1 MAGKLSGDGD
11 MREGALRNKTLY
23 NFIFPLSTVGWSGSG
38 MGVGRGRPKLLRWGE
53 GGRCAIK
60 LCTILFFHVYTRTT
74 TRQSGRGAPAQPV
87 KRPRRAM
94 PRTAR
99 SAVLGFERLRLTV
112 STVQPK
118 THNLWVQ
125 AEGGPAP
132 KPGPRTKGNPKPS
145 CARQILFAA
154 ISSQNAPTGRLARTP
169 ATVCTKI
176 AAERACVRLRANA
189 NTLQIDGQRACGA

>member
-60 LCTILFFHVYTRTT
+60 LCTILFFRARRHDKAGGVLR
-74 TRQSGRGAPAQPV
+74 RSPL

-99 SAVLGFERLRLTV
+99 SAVLGVLCFCPTFCTLLTQKKVSNFFSSPYCVGRVLRRHKQVALNRPGSGGATIPAAWRLPLIPRPMGERPCGR
-112 STVQPK
+112 S
-118 THNLWVQ
+118 
-125 AEGGPAP
+125 
-132 KPGPRTKGNPKPS
+132 
-145 CARQILFAA
+145 
-154 ISSQNAPTGRLARTP
+154 PT
-169 ATVCTKI
+169 
-176 AAERACVRLRANA
+176 
-189 NTLQIDGQRACGA
+189 

>member
-1 MAGKLSGDGD
+1 MVAGKLSGDGD

-60 LCTILFFHVYTRTT
+60 LCTILFFRARRHDKAGGVLR
-74 TRQSGRGAPAQPV
+74 RSPL

-99 SAVLGFERLRLTV
+99 SAVLGCEWRNRQLSRTADDPANYSKQKSMRL
-112 STVQPK
+112 
-118 THNLWVQ
+118 
-125 AEGGPAP
+125 EG
-132 KPGPRTKGNPKPS
+132 TS
-145 CARQILFAA
+145 QT
-154 ISSQNAPTGRLARTP
+154 SQNA
-169 ATVCTKI
+169 
-176 AAERACVRLRANA
+176 NA
-189 NTLQIDGQRACGA
+189 NGVTNQALCVTSTA

>member
-11 MREGALRNKTLY
+11 MREGALRNKNLY

-60 LCTILFFHVYTRTT
+60 LCTILFFRARRHDKAGGVLR
-74 TRQSGRGAPAQPV
+74 RSPL

-99 SAVLGFERLRLTV
+99 SAVLG
-112 STVQPK
+112 
-118 THNLWVQ
+118 
-125 AEGGPAP
+125 
-132 KPGPRTKGNPKPS
+132 
-145 CARQILFAA
+145 
-154 ISSQNAPTGRLARTP
+154 SSQTRPMTRMHCPRRGPGSHHRLLVLRASSEACVLARHEQPSSAPSRGLSRLSAASASGGTRRA
-169 ATVCTKI
+169 ATGP
-176 AAERACVRLRANA
+176 VRSCRP
-189 NTLQIDGQRACGA
+189 